1 MPVRAK
7 RKTNSY
13 KKSTMMCYNG
23 FFCQAGIEATGQK
36 GLVKGS
42 PHGML

>member
-13 KKSTMMCYNG
+13 KKKHYDVLQWL
-23 FFCQAGIEATGQK
+23 FCQAGIEATGQK